1 MNRFV
6 VAMGTY
12 AVVAAI
18 AWMKLRAPIPGSE
31 YQVRH
36 LVVVVMAAL
45 ALSTWV
51 HRRDRRDASLDSSKD
66 DFESGS
72 GQ

>member
-18 AWMKLRAPIPGSE
+18 AWMKLRAPIPGSQ

-36 LVVVVMAAL
+36 VVIVVMAAL
-45 ALSTWV
+45 ALSTWI
-51 HRRDRRDASLDSSKD
+51 HRRDHEGGSESDKD
-66 DFESGS
+66 VRSE
-72 GQ
+72 